1 MKRITEGTRWKRCTG
16 QGVGGGEH
24 RASVPCPDLPPLST
38 PKCLPAQKRSEP
50 RGSSC
55 SRGFFKIKVSLRNTQ
70 TWLVNSLAIGISD
83 HLTKQ
88 GFVMLLINC
97 ILSCYKVFFYWLLV
111 FICSIYSSVVNDTHL
126 KLYPP
131 LLPENE
137 LVTWFSSSLYY
148 CCYSFSLS
156 KCRWFSKFS
165 SWSLSLN
172 SHSFNDGLF
181 ADDWLLNGS
190 DSYSSESK
198 VPISPAQQPLMNV
211 SQVSQTQQNL
221 NFLPLPLTPYFFPSF
236 LNQPCFSSCG
246 H

>member
-111 FICSIYSSVVNDTHL
+111 FIHVYSLSHHIHYLELPTRHWILKMIRGSFEPNGTHL
-126 KLYPP
+126 
-131 LLPENE
+131 
-137 LVTWFSSSLYY
+137 THH
-148 CCYSFSLS
+148 C
-156 KCRWFSKFS
+156 
-165 SWSLSLN
+165 
-172 SHSFNDGLF
+172 
-181 ADDWLLNGS
+181 
-190 DSYSSESK
+190 
-198 VPISPAQQPLMNV
+198 
-211 SQVSQTQQNL
+211 
-221 NFLPLPLTPYFFPSF
+221 
-236 LNQPCFSSCG
+236 
-246 H
+246 